1 MSLKFLTEQELVD
14 QLSQS
19 STEAFEELYKRYWFS
34 LYTYCHDKLKSS
46 ADAKTVV
53 SSIFISLWE
62 KRSQLPVNFSMS
74 AHLYTEVRA
83 AVVKCINEK
92 LSTEQDVDAIEKEI
106 IPGFTVEQLKKA
118 YERATPKQE
127 KEKETYVPLPIPVQQ
142 KEPWWPAHMN
152 FKNLKYAFQ
161 RVMHL
166 F

>member
-1 MSLKFLTEQELVD
+1 MSMKYLTEQELVD

-34 LYTYCHDKLKSS
+34 LYMYCNDKLKSS
-46 ADAKTVV
+46 GDAKMVV

-62 KRSQLPVNFSMS
+62 KRQQLPVSFSMS

-92 LSTEQDVDAIEKEI
+92 LSKEQDVEAIEKEI
-106 IPGFTVEQLKKA
+106 IPGFHVEQLKKA
-118 YERATPKQE
+118 YERVSPQA
-127 KEKETYVPLPIPVQQ
+127 EKETDVPLPLPVQQ

-152 FKNLKYAFQ
+152 FRNLKYAFQ

>member
-1 MSLKFLTEQELVD
+1 MSMKYQTEQELVD

-34 LYTYCHDKLKSS
+34 LYTYCNDKLKSS
-46 ADAKTVV
+46 GDAKMVV

-62 KRSQLPVNFSMS
+62 KRQQLPVSFSMS

-92 LSTEQDVDAIEKEI
+92 LSKEQDVEAIEKEI
-106 IPGFTVEQLKKA
+106 IPGFHVEQLKKA
-118 YERATPKQE
+118 YERVTPQVE
-127 KEKETYVPLPIPVQQ
+127 KEIEAPLPLPVQQ
-142 KEPWWPAHMN
+142 KEPWWPTHMN